1 MSFFILRTGNHH
13 TLPSFFPSHL
23 LFRIT
28 PNSPMTFSI
37 LLQGYHPILPSFPA
51 ALFFRMSPHSDII
64 FHTTPSTSPHPSFLD
79 FSSSESHPFHQC
91 HLPYY
96 SHETTSSFFAS
107 HLLFRT
113 SPHPPMSFSILL
125 PGDHLIL
132 HSFCLWPL
140 VFRMLLHPTD
150 AIFHSTPRRS
160 VSHSSFLDLYSSECH
175 PIPPMSFSILL
186 SGDYPI
192 LHSLFPSPLLFRM
205 SPHSTSVIFHTAP
218 RRSPHPSILLSL
230 TSTLQGITPLH
241 QCHFPYHSHEITQ
254 PLHSFFPSHLLF
266 RMSPHSTNVI
276 IHTTPWGSLDP
287 YLLLSLTSTLQN
299 VTPIYQSHFPHYS
312 QEINPFFFPWPILF
326 RMSPHFLPMLFT
338 YYSQEI
344 TPSSTPF
351 FLHCY
356 SSECHPILPKSFS
369 TLLPG
374 DQPILLSLTYTL
386 QNVTPYHQCY
396 LHTTLRRSPHPP
408 LLFFLHCYSSEC
420 HPILPK
426 SFSTLLPGDQPILLS
441 LTSLLF
447 RMSPHTT
454 NVIFHTTLRRSPH
467 AIISS
472 FFPCPLLFRISP
484 HTTNVIFHTTLR
496 RSPHAIISSFFPCP
510 LQFRMSSHSPNA
522 IFHTSPLPPFC
533 PSWTSIHQE
542 IRATLVNCISDLL
555 GCPS

>member
-79 FSSSESHPFHQC
+79 LSSSERHPFHQC

-160 VSHSSFLDLYSSECH
+160 V
-175 PIPPMSFSILL
+175 
-186 SGDYPI
+186 
-192 LHSLFPSPLLFRM
+192 
-205 SPHSTSVIFHTAP
+205 
-218 RRSPHPSILLSL
+218 HPSILLSL
-230 TSTLQGITPLH
+230 TSTLQNVTPFH
-241 QCHFPYHSHEITQ
+241 QCHFPYCSQEITQ
-254 PLHSFFPSHLLF
+254 SFTPFSLHLYSLGCHPIPPVSFSILLPGDHPILQSFFPWPLLFRVSSHSTNAIFHTTPMRSPNPFTPFFLHIYSLGCHPIPPMSLSILLPEDHSILTFFFPWPLLF
-266 RMSPHSTNVI
+266 RMSPQSTKVI
-276 IHTTPWGSLDP
+276 FHTTLRRSTHSSFLD
-287 YLLLSLTSTLQN
+287 
-299 VTPIYQSHFPHYS
+299 I
-312 QEINPFFFPWPILF
+312 
-326 RMSPHFLPMLFT
+326 
-338 YYSQEI
+338 
-344 TPSSTPF
+344 
-351 FLHCY
+351 Y
-356 SSECHPILPKSFS
+356 SSEWHPTSF
-369 TLLPG
+369 
-374 DQPILLSLTYTL
+374 
-386 QNVTPYHQCY
+386 QCY

-408 LLFFLHCYSSEC
+408 LLFFFTATLQNVTPFYQSHFPHYSQVINPFFFPW
-420 HPILPK
+420 PI
-426 SFSTLLPGDQPILLS
+426 
-441 LTSLLF
+441 LF

-454 NVIFHTTLRRSPH
+454 NVIYILLSGDHPILHPFFSFTATLQNVTPFYQSHFPYYSQV
-467 AIISS
+467 INPF
-472 FFPCPLLFRISP
+472 FFPWPPYSSECHPIPPMLFSILLSGDHP
-484 HTTNVIFHTTLR
+484 M
-496 RSPHAIISSFFPCP
+496 P
-510 LQFRMSSHSPNA
+510 
-522 IFHTSPLPPFC
+522 
-533 PSWTSIHQE
+533 
-542 IRATLVNCISDLL
+542 
-555 GCPS
+555 